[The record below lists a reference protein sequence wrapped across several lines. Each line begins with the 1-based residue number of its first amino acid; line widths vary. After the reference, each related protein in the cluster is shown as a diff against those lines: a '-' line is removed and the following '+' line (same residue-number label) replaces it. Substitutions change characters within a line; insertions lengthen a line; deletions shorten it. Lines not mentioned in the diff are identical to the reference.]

1 MWLQGL
7 LSWQAAQRGYMHPS
21 ESARCSIKGPE
32 ENTNAPTH
40 LILYKI
46 RYKLFFS
53 RICIWI
59 DICPLLWHT
68 SVTCH
73 ACSVLR
79 KEDITDSNYSSHF
92 SLLCCTVLYM
102 DPIKQIHKLHYLV
115 LFKMR
120 QKDWENVF
128 QKLRI

>member
-1 MWLQGL
+1 M
-7 LSWQAAQRGYMHPS
+7 
-21 ESARCSIKGPE
+21 
-32 ENTNAPTH
+32 
-40 LILYKI
+40 
-46 RYKLFFS
+46 
-53 RICIWI
+53 WI

-79 KEDITDSNYSSHF
+79 KEDLTDSNYSSHF

-120 QKDWENVF
+120 QKDWGNVF